1 MNTRIGA
8 IDKQKTQKLAEEIGE
23 LKLPQPSGY
32 KILITLPK
40 IEDTVGDAG
49 IVLADS
55 TKRAEEIASCLGF
68 VVKLGPLAYKDE
80 AKFPDGP
87 WCKEGDF
94 VIMRNYSGTRFNIR
108 NEEFRLINDDQIE
121 AVVDDPRGYTRA

>member
-8 IDKQKTQKLAEEIGE
+8 IDKEKTKSFVDAIGE
-23 LKLPQPSGY
+23 VKMPQPSGY

-40 IEDTVGDAG
+40 IEETVGEAK
-49 IVLADS
+49 IILADA

-68 VVKLGPLAYKDE
+68 VLKLGPMAFQDSCQ
-80 AKFPDGP
+80 FPSGP

-94 VIMRNYSGTRFNIR
+94 IIMRNYSGTRFKIQD
-108 NEEFRLINDDQIE
+108 EEFRLINDDQVE

>member
-1 MNTRIGA
+1 MTTRLGA
-8 IDKQKTQKLAEEIGE
+8 IDKEKTLEKANEIPE
-23 LKLPQPSGY
+23 LKMPTPTGY

-40 IEDTVGDAG
+40 IEDKTESG
-49 IVLADS
+49 IVLADT

-68 VVKLGPLAYKDE
+68 VLRLGEMAYKDID
-80 AKFPDGP
+80 KFPNGP

-94 VIMRNYSGTRFNIR
+94 VIMRNYSGTRFAIDGQ
-108 NEEFRLINDDQIE
+108 EFRLINDDQVE